1 MVSIF
6 TTLTQVRGLTTQLVS
21 NKNIIFYVIQN
32 YTVKYNY
39 SFLWIIFLN
48 LAIVINPK
56 FTESKNNEIWNTI
69 NGHIYKLKQDVFKQ
83 AGVSIEVYTTTNI
96 KLSRGKA
103 KSNYLCV
110 LLKIQLNSLELSS
123 SKFIVSYI

>member
-1 MVSIF
+1 M
-6 TTLTQVRGLTTQLVS
+6 
-21 NKNIIFYVIQN
+21 
-32 YTVKYNY
+32 
-39 SFLWIIFLN
+39 WIILLN
-48 LAIVINPK
+48 LAIVINPT

-103 KSNYLCV
+103 KSNYLFV

-123 SKFIVSYI
+123 SNSL